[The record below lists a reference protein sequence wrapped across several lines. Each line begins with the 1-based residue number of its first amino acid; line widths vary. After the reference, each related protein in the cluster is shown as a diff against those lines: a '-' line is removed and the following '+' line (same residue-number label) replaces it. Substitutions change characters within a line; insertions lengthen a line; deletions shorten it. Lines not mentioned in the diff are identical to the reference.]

1 MSTKLFFFLLQTD
14 RWKMEKEEKAHKIL
28 MDDLSSNN
36 LYIEKMLKGYKRF
49 IILDRSPPVLDDRV
63 QKEKIPNLYFM

>member
-1 MSTKLFFFLLQTD
+1 
-14 RWKMEKEEKAHKIL
+14 MEKEEKAHKIL